1 MKSRGQKE
9 HTVFIMYTLERT
21 ETSSEH
27 SEQSRQPQ
35 NFAKRFESRPMM
47 ARWFRAETPTRVTG
61 NRKEVI
67 DMENEKKID
76 RAKLIGSMMQKIIG
90 MSDVEMLVAQG
101 FIDGFAA
108 RGAMEGSKEVATA

>member
-1 MKSRGQKE
+1 
-9 HTVFIMYTLERT
+9 
-21 ETSSEH
+21 
-27 SEQSRQPQ
+27 
-35 NFAKRFESRPMM
+35 
-47 ARWFRAETPTRVTG
+47 
-61 NRKEVI
+61 
-67 DMENEKKID
+67 MENEKKID